1 MKFKV
6 SHPILVDAIPKG
18 LRSRHL
24 VGCNIE
30 SEFDIPVLER
40 GVDAHLALS
49 YETPGNSRQKLSRTT
64 YELFSTENACYAPVS
79 AKDGASVAMHNLTGV
94 AAQLANVIAEHINAQ
109 AEAAPK
115 LDPAPKLHL
124 TTPNGPVSRAS
135 KVEIK
140 DLLRQPS
147 VTDLTPSTI
156 NYEALSNAVQ
166 DIREKVAREFAI
178 IGGKMCRRAPEP
190 FYAVV
195 GSRSFG
201 CELKLAHD
209 DIPDG
214 MLAAFKIGRLDD
226 ALELLQVMN
235 NGQPVQ
241 PAHLPQGLSEG
252 NGIHSSFDDV
262 ALSVAN
268 AGWRALR
275 MFKNGFDHEY
285 MGRQSINRLMFE
297 TPLEHIAVARKLDD
311 IIDNRGI
318 FHLASD
324 AERIADILEEIVS
337 FGEHSGFTPGRKW
350 RTPHGF
356 PIDLIV
362 DMWNNQS
369 IDIDI
374 APRAAMEAGR

>member
-6 SHPILVDAIPKG
+6 SHPVLVDAIPKG

-24 VGCNIE
+24 VGCNIV
-30 SEFDIPVLER
+30 SEFDIPVLTLDI
-40 GVDAHLALS
+40 DAHFALS
-49 YETPGNSRQKLSRTT
+49 YETPGNSRQKLAKAT
-64 YELFSTENACYAPVS
+64 YELFTTEDARYAPVS
-79 AKDGASVAMHNLTGV
+79 AKDGTSVAMNHLTGV
-94 AAQLANVIAEHINAQ
+94 AAQLASAIAERVKSE
-109 AEAAPK
+109 AEAAHK

-124 TTPNGPVSRAS
+124 TTANGPASRAS

-147 VTDLTPSTI
+147 IGDLTPSTV
-156 NYEALSNAVQ
+156 NYEALTTAVQ

-178 IGGKMCRRAPEP
+178 VGGKLCRRAPEP

-201 CELKLAHD
+201 CEIKLAHE
-209 DIPDG
+209 DIPTD
-214 MLAAFKIGRLDD
+214 MLAAFKLGRLDE
-226 ALELLQVMN
+226 AINLLEIMN
-235 NGQPVQ
+235 NEQPVGV
-241 PAHLPQGLSEG
+241 AHLPQGLREG
-252 NGIHSSFDDV
+252 RDVHSSFDDV
-262 ALSVAN
+262 ALTVAN
-268 AGWRALR
+268 AGWRALK

-297 TPLEHIAVARKLDD
+297 TPLEHIAAARKLDN

-318 FHLASD
+318 FQLASD
-324 AERIADILEEIVS
+324 AERIAEVLEEIVS
-337 FGEHSGFTPGRKW
+337 FGEDSGLIPGKKW
-350 RTPHGF
+350 RSPHGF
-356 PIDLIV
+356 PLDLIV

-374 APRAAMEAGR
+374 SRPALRIGR